1 MPNHI
6 ANRIEFYG
14 DQENINKVLELIKGE
29 DRCID
34 FNKIIPM
41 PQSLHLISG
50 GHQSA
55 AIQYALSKKSYNERM
70 ALEDGLKNCSADF
83 YGSYYKKIFGIGAET
98 DSRLQELARDFEEQL
113 KSEKKDIFDDTDY
126 AGLGIKTFEDLGN
139 VYINNILQ
147 YGYDTWF
154 DWSCA
159 KWGTKW
165 NAYDDYLD
173 EDINVIEFN
182 TAWSCPLPILD
193 KLAETCYEYGVSF
206 TGKWADED
214 MGSNVGIFESD
225 CDGDEYWFSYEY
237 IENCSS
243 EAYDIY
249 VELQGESECLG
260 KDENGNWIHYDCD
273 TCPHKC
279 Y

>member
-14 DQENINKVLELIKGE
+14 EQENINKVLELIKGE
-29 DRCID
+29 EAAID
-34 FNKIIPM
+34 FNKIVPM
-41 PQSLHLISG
+41 PDNIFRGNLGQ
-50 GHQSA
+50 Q
-55 AIQYALSKKSYNERM
+55 ERE
-70 ALEDGLKNCSADF
+70 L
-83 YGSYYKKIFGIGAET
+83 YGT
-98 DSRLQELARDFEEQL
+98 
-113 KSEKKDIFDDTDY
+113 
-126 AGLGIKTFEDLGN
+126 
-139 VYINNILQ
+139 NNW
-147 YGYDTWF
+147 Y

-159 KWGTKW
+159 NWGTKW
-165 NAYDDYLD
+165 NAYDIYCDA
-173 EDINVIEFN
+173 NVIEFN
-182 TAWSCPLPILD
+182 TAWSCPLPVLD
-193 KLAETCYEYGVSF
+193 KLAEICYEYGVSF

-273 TCPHKC
+273 DCPHKC